1 MARSLHFNGTDL
13 SGASYGVTVLRH
25 AVSFTAAPRVERY
38 MIGNR
43 QGGFSQGGFLGA
55 RQISCDCIVTA
66 SSNDD
71 LDDKLDAIKLLMD
84 PRAGDKSIRFDH
96 MNDRY
101 YLGRID
107 GDIDFDYVGP
117 NSALMELRFTCA
129 NPSAYAHSETTQSI
143 TIDASPDTNAVPA
156 SGSLAGT
163 DYTYPVWTIQNTSG
177 GTLSSG
183 ITINNATTGEII
195 QVDYVLSNGHYLR
208 IDSSRQRVD
217 SSTNNS
223 TWISRMT
230 SINTNYTR
238 FPRLKPAVSNSI
250 IVTGANGCALT
261 VTYRARFL

>member
-1 MARSLHFNGTDL
+1 MARSLYFNGTDL

-55 RQISCDCIVTA
+55 RKISCECIVTA

-101 YLGRID
+101 YLGRLD
-107 GDIDFDYVGP
+107 GDIDFEYIGP
-117 NSALMELRFTCA
+117 NSALLELQFLCA
-129 NPSAYAHSETTQSI
+129 NPVAFASSETTQSI

-156 SGSLAGT
+156 SGSVAGT
-163 DYTYPVWTIQNTSG
+163 DYSYPVWKFQNSSG
-177 GTLSSG
+177 GALSS
-183 ITINNATTGEII
+183 ITLNNSTTGEVIK
-195 QVDYVLSNGHYLR
+195 VDYALPNGHYLR
-208 IDSSRQRVD
+208 IDSSRQRVE
-217 SSTNNS
+217 SSTDNT
-223 TWISRMT
+223 TWTSRMS

-238 FPRLKPAVSNSI
+238 FPRIKAAVSNSI
-250 IVTGANGCALT
+250 VVTGANGCALT